1 MCKYGTGDES
11 KKELGYHYP
20 NKEYLKWHAPAKG
33 KKGGPKT
40 SDMKK
45 IFGVSDKHGST
56 KDIKL
61 VVFGDGGKVFNPF
74 KGK

>member
-11 KKELGYHYP
+11 KG
-20 NKEYLKWHAPAKG
+20 YLKWNASAKG
-33 KKGGPKT
+33 KKVGPKT

-45 IFGVSDKHGST
+45 IFGVNDKHGST